1 MELKTKD
8 NWPLAADFVK
18 EMKANSKTTVK
29 KEIINRYKE
38 DSFLKKLVQYT
49 YDPFKV
55 YHVTSKTCRA
65 NPELRTTHDVDG
77 YDSIFDL
84 LDDLNNRV
92 YTGHAAIAKVNGYIF
107 DYPEHTDL
115 IFSVID
121 RNLEVRASDGVF
133 NKIIPG
139 WIPTFKPA
147 LANVYQPK
155 LVDLANGDYG
165 EVWYASRKLDG
176 VRCLAIID
184 AAGHVE
190 LRSRQGQVFHT
201 LDRVVKDIEALNLIN
216 TVLDGEICIC
226 DDSDNEDFQ
235 AIMKEIRRKDHT
247 IQNPKFK
254 VFDCISRNTFDSEV
268 GNECLERRLR
278 TASSIVDSSDGDTLQ
293 YVEHFSLIDD
303 AHFQKW
309 QDMAKNNNWE
319 GFMIRK
325 NVGYEGKR
333 SNNLLKVKTFHDA
346 EYEVTGCDFR
356 EHRVIRSGKEVK
368 MDMLAQVFIEH
379 KGFKVAVGSGF
390 SQQERIRYHKNPKA
404 IIGKI
409 ITVAYFEETQN
420 QDGDWSLRFP
430 TVKVIHG
437 AERTT

>member
-1 MELKTKD
+1 MINHPKD
-8 NWPLAADFVK
+8 NWSLAADFVR

-29 KEIINRYKE
+29 KEIIHIYKCH
-38 DSFLKKLVQYT
+38 SFLVKLVQYT
-49 YDPFKV
+49 YDPFRV

-65 NPELRTTHDVDG
+65 NPDLCDPNQCHDT
-77 YDSIFDL
+77 IFDL
-84 LDDLNNRV
+84 LDDLHNRV
-92 YTGHAAIAKVNGYIF
+92 YTGHDAIAMVNSYIAGHMAH
-107 DYPEHTDL
+107 EDL
-115 IFSVID
+115 IFSVVD

-133 NKIIPG
+133 NAIVPG

-155 LVDLANGDYG
+155 LVDLANRDSDAI
-165 EVWYASRKLDG
+165 WYASRKLDG
-176 VRCLAIID
+176 VRCLAVVD
-184 AAGHVE
+184 ATGRVE
-190 LRSRQGQVFHT
+190 LRSRQGQVFDT
-201 LDRVVKDIEALNLIN
+201 LDKVVKDIEALNLVN
-216 TVLDGEICIC
+216 VVLDGEICIC
-226 DDSDNEDFQ
+226 NDLDNEDFQ

-254 VFDCISRNTFDSEV
+254 IFDCISKKTFDDKV
-268 GNECLERRLR
+268 GDEPLEKRLR
-278 TASSIVDSSDGDTLQ
+278 VASSIVDSSDGDTLQ
-293 YVEHFSLIDD
+293 YVEHFPLRSDS
-303 AHFQKW
+303 HFETW
-309 QDMAKNNNWE
+309 QDMAKDNQWE

-356 EHRVIRSGKEVK
+356 EHRVIRDGKEVK

-390 SQQERIRYHKNPKA
+390 SQQERIRYQKSPKD
-404 IIGKI
+404 IIGKL

>member
-1 MELKTKD
+1 MEFYIRD
-8 NWPLAADFVK
+8 NWPLAANFVK

-29 KEIINRYKE
+29 KEIITMYKE
-38 DSFLKKLVQYT
+38 NSFLAKLVQYT

-55 YHVTSKTCRA
+55 YHITSKTCK
-65 NPELRTTHDVDG
+65 THDFCDPHNVH
-77 YDSIFDL
+77 DSIFEL
-84 LDDLNNRV
+84 LDDLHNRV
-92 YTGHAAIAKVNGYIF
+92 YTGHAAIAIVNSYMSG
-107 DYPEHTDL
+107 YPEHTDL

-133 NKIIPG
+133 NAIVPG

-155 LVDLANGDYG
+155 LVDIEN
-165 EVWYASRKLDG
+165 ETWYASRKLDG

-184 AAGHVE
+184 AAGKVE
-190 LRSRQGQVFHT
+190 LRSRQGQVFET
-201 LDRVVKDIEALNLIN
+201 LDKVVNDIEALNLIN

-226 DDSDNEDFQ
+226 DDLDNEDFQ

-254 VFDCISRNTFDSEV
+254 IFDCISKDTFDNEV
-268 GNECLERRLR
+268 GSERLERRLR

-303 AHFQKW
+303 AHFEKW
-309 QDMAKNNNWE
+309 QDMARDNNWE

-356 EHRVIRSGKEVK
+356 EHRVIREGKEVK
-368 MDMLAQVFIEH
+368 MDMLAQVFIKH
-379 KGFKVAVGSGF
+379 KGYEVAVGSGF
-390 SQQERIRYHKNPKA
+390 SQAERIRYHKDPKD

>member
-1 MELKTKD
+1 MINHPKD
-8 NWPLAADFVK
+8 NWSLAADFVR

-29 KEIINRYKE
+29 KEIIHIYKCH
-38 DSFLKKLVQYT
+38 SFLVKLVQYT
-49 YDPFKV
+49 YDPFRV

-65 NPELRTTHDVDG
+65 NPDLCDPNQCHDT
-77 YDSIFDL
+77 IFDL
-84 LDDLNNRV
+84 LDDLHNRV
-92 YTGHAAIAKVNGYIF
+92 YTGHDAIAMVNSYIAGHMAH
-107 DYPEHTDL
+107 EDL
-115 IFSVID
+115 ILSVID

-133 NKIIPG
+133 NAIVPG

-155 LVDLANGDYG
+155 LVDLANRDSDAI
-165 EVWYASRKLDG
+165 WYASRKLDG
-176 VRCLAIID
+176 VRCLAVVD
-184 AAGHVE
+184 ATGRVE
-190 LRSRQGQVFHT
+190 LRSRQGQVFDT
-201 LDRVVKDIEALNLIN
+201 LDKVVKDIEALNLVN
-216 TVLDGEICIC
+216 VVLDGEICIC
-226 DDSDNEDFQ
+226 NDLDNEDFQ

-254 VFDCISRNTFDSEV
+254 IFDCISKKTFDDKV
-268 GNECLERRLR
+268 GDEPLEKRLR
-278 TASSIVDSSDGDTLQ
+278 VASSIVDSSDGDTLQ
-293 YVEHFSLIDD
+293 YVEHFPLRSDS
-303 AHFQKW
+303 HFETW
-309 QDMAKNNNWE
+309 QDMAKDNQWE

-356 EHRVIRSGKEVK
+356 EHRVIRDGKEVK

-390 SQQERIRYHKNPKA
+390 SQQERIRYQKSPKD
-404 IIGKI
+404 IIGKL

>member
-1 MELKTKD
+1 MDKN
-8 NWPLAADFVK
+8 NWPIISEFVK

-29 KEIINRYKE
+29 KEIIIKYKE
-38 DSFLKKLVQYT
+38 NPFLAKLVEYT

-55 YHVTSKTCRA
+55 YHITSKQLDKYPQLCHK
-65 NPELRTTHDVDG
+65 NYMFD
-77 YDSIFDL
+77 IFRM
-84 LDDLNNRV
+84 LDNLHNRV
-92 YTGHAAIAKVNGYIF
+92 WTGHEAIAYVNGYIHNH
-107 DYPEHTDL
+107 PNHAHL
-115 IFSVID
+115 IKCVID
-121 RNLEVRASDGVF
+121 RNLEVRASEGVF
-133 NKIIPG
+133 NKVVPG

-147 LANVYQPK
+147 LANVYKPK
-155 LVDLANGDYG
+155 LIDIEN
-165 EVWYASRKLDG
+165 ETWYASRKLDG

-184 AAGHVE
+184 AAGTVE
-190 LRSRQGQVFHT
+190 LRSRQGQVFDT
-201 LDRVVKDIEALNLIN
+201 LDRVVKDIEGLNLTNI
-216 TVLDGEICIC
+216 VLDGEICIC
-226 DDSDNEDFQ
+226 DASDNEDFQ

-254 VFDCISRNTFDSEV
+254 IFDCFSKKTFD
-268 GNECLERRLR
+268 NEIGDEPLEKRLE
-278 TASSIVDSSDGDTLQ
+278 TASYVVESSTGNTLQ
-293 YVEHFSLIDD
+293 YVEHFALSDD
-303 AHFQKW
+303 AHFEDW
-309 QDMAKNNNWE
+309 QDIAKDNDWE

-346 EYEVTGCDFR
+346 EYEVTGCAFR
-356 EHRVIRSGKEVK
+356 EHRVIREGKEVK
-368 MDMLAQVFIEH
+368 MDMLAQVFIDH
-379 KGFKVAVGSGF
+379 KGYEVAVGSGF
-390 SQQERIRYHKNPKA
+390 SQLERIRYHKNPKD

>member
-1 MELKTKD
+1 MINHPKD
-8 NWPLAADFVK
+8 NWSLAADFVR

-29 KEIINRYKE
+29 KEIIHIYKCH
-38 DSFLKKLVQYT
+38 SFLVKLVQYT
-49 YDPFKV
+49 YDPFRV

-65 NPELRTTHDVDG
+65 NPDLCDPNQCHDT
-77 YDSIFDL
+77 IFDL
-84 LDDLNNRV
+84 LDDLHNRV
-92 YTGHAAIAKVNGYIF
+92 YTGHDAIAMVNSYIAGHMAH
-107 DYPEHTDL
+107 EDL
-115 IFSVID
+115 ILSVID

-133 NKIIPG
+133 NAIVPG
-139 WIPTFKPA
+139 WIPTVKPA

-155 LVDLANGDYG
+155 LVDLSNRDSDAI
-165 EVWYASRKLDG
+165 WYASRKLDG
-176 VRCLAIID
+176 VRCLAVVD
-184 AAGHVE
+184 ATGRVE
-190 LRSRQGQVFHT
+190 LRSRQGQVFDT
-201 LDRVVKDIEALNLIN
+201 LDKVVKDIEALNLVN
-216 TVLDGEICIC
+216 VVLDGEICIC
-226 DDSDNEDFQ
+226 NDLDNEDFQ

-254 VFDCISRNTFDSEV
+254 IFDCISKKTFDDKV
-268 GNECLERRLR
+268 GDEPLEKRLR
-278 TASSIVDSSDGDTLQ
+278 VASSIVDSSDGDTLQ
-293 YVEHFSLIDD
+293 YVEHFPLRSDS
-303 AHFQKW
+303 HFETW
-309 QDMAKNNNWE
+309 QDMAKDNQWE

-356 EHRVIRSGKEVK
+356 EHRVIRDGKEVK

-390 SQQERIRYHKNPKA
+390 SQQERIRYQKSPKD
-404 IIGKI
+404 IIGKL

>member
-1 MELKTKD
+1 MINHPKD
-8 NWPLAADFVK
+8 NWSLAADFVR

-29 KEIINRYKE
+29 KEIIHIYKCH
-38 DSFLKKLVQYT
+38 SFLVKLVEYT
-49 YDPFKV
+49 YDPFRV

-65 NPELRTTHDVDG
+65 NPDLCDIVHG
-77 YDSIFDL
+77 YANIFEL

-92 YTGHAAIAKVNGYIF
+92 YTGHDAIAKVNGYVF
-107 DYPEHTDL
+107 LNKAYEDL

-133 NKIIPG
+133 NAIVPG

-155 LVDLANGDYG
+155 LVDLSNRDADAI
-165 EVWYASRKLDG
+165 WYASRKLDG
-176 VRCLAIID
+176 VRCLAVVD
-184 AAGHVE
+184 ATGRVE
-190 LRSRQGQVFHT
+190 LRSRQGQVFDT
-201 LDRVVKDIEALNLIN
+201 LDKVVKDIEALNLVNI
-216 TVLDGEICIC
+216 VLDGEICIC
-226 DDSDNEDFQ
+226 NDLDNEDFQ

-254 VFDCISRNTFDSEV
+254 IFDCISKKTFDDKV
-268 GNECLERRLR
+268 GDESLEKRLR
-278 TASSIVDSSDGDTLQ
+278 VASSIVDSSDGDTLQ
-293 YVEHFSLIDD
+293 YVEHFPLRSDS
-303 AHFQKW
+303 HFETW
-309 QDMAKNNNWE
+309 QDMAKDNQWE

-356 EHRVIRSGKEVK
+356 EHRVIRDGKEVK

-390 SQQERIRYHKNPKA
+390 SQQERIRYQKSPKD
-404 IIGKI
+404 IIGKL

>member
-1 MELKTKD
+1 
-8 NWPLAADFVK
+8 
-18 EMKANSKTTVK
+18 
-29 KEIINRYKE
+29 
-38 DSFLKKLVQYT
+38 LVEYT

-55 YHVTSKTCRA
+55 YHITSKTCKA
-65 NPELRTTHDVDG
+65 NPKLCNPDQCHDT
-77 YDSIFDL
+77 IFDL
-84 LDDLNNRV
+84 LDDLHNRV
-92 YTGHAAIAKVNGYIF
+92 YTGHDAIAMVNSYIAGHMT
-107 DYPEHTDL
+107 YEDL

-133 NKIIPG
+133 NAIIPG

-147 LANVYQPK
+147 LANVYKPK
-155 LVDLANGDYG
+155 LVDIEN
-165 EVWYASRKLDG
+165 ETWYASRKLDG

-184 AAGHVE
+184 AAGKVE
-190 LRSRQGQVFHT
+190 LRSRQGQVFDT
-201 LDRVVKDIEALNLIN
+201 LDNVVKDIEALNLIN

-226 DDSDNEDFQ
+226 DDLDNEDFQ

-254 VFDCISRNTFDSEV
+254 IFDCISKRAFDAEV
-268 GNECLERRLR
+268 CDEPLEKRLR
-278 TASSIVDSSDGDTLQ
+278 VASSIVDSSDGDTLQ

-303 AHFQKW
+303 AHFEKW
-309 QDMAKNNNWE
+309 QDMARDNNWE

-356 EHRVIRSGKEVK
+356 EHRVIREGKEVK
-368 MDMLAQVFIEH
+368 MDMLAQVFIKH
-379 KGFKVAVGSGF
+379 KGYEVAVGSGF
-390 SQQERIRYHKNPKA
+390 SQAERIRYHKNPKD

-420 QDGDWSLRFP
+420 QEGDWSLRFP

>member
-1 MELKTKD
+1 MEKHPKD
-8 NWPLAADFVK
+8 NWSLAADFVR

-29 KEIINRYKE
+29 KEIIHIYKCH
-38 DSFLKKLVQYT
+38 SFLVKLVEYT
-49 YDPFKV
+49 YDPFRV

-65 NPELRTTHDVDG
+65 NPNLCDPNQCHDT
-77 YDSIFDL
+77 IFDL
-84 LDDLNNRV
+84 LDDLHNRV
-92 YTGHAAIAKVNGYIF
+92 YTGHDAIAMVNSYIAGHMAH
-107 DYPEHTDL
+107 EDL
-115 IFSVID
+115 ILSVID

-133 NKIIPG
+133 NAIVPG

-155 LVDLANGDYG
+155 LVDLSNRDADAI
-165 EVWYASRKLDG
+165 WYASRKLDG
-176 VRCLAIID
+176 VRCLAVVD
-184 AAGHVE
+184 ATGRVE
-190 LRSRQGQVFHT
+190 LRSRQGQVFDT
-201 LDRVVKDIEALNLIN
+201 LDKVVKDIEALNLVNI
-216 TVLDGEICIC
+216 VLDGEICIC
-226 DDSDNEDFQ
+226 NDLDNEDFQ

-254 VFDCISRNTFDSEV
+254 IFDCISKKTFDDKV
-268 GNECLERRLR
+268 GDESLEKRLR
-278 TASSIVDSSDGDTLQ
+278 VASSIVDSSDGDTLQ
-293 YVEHFSLIDD
+293 YVEHFPLRSDS
-303 AHFQKW
+303 HFETW
-309 QDMAKNNNWE
+309 QDMAKDNQWE

-356 EHRVIRSGKEVK
+356 EHRVIRDGKEVK

-390 SQQERIRYHKNPKA
+390 SQQERIRYQKSPKD
-404 IIGKI
+404 IIGKL

>member
-1 MELKTKD
+1 MENHPKD
-8 NWPLAADFVK
+8 NWSLAADFVR

-29 KEIINRYKE
+29 KEIIHIYKGH
-38 DSFLKKLVQYT
+38 SFLVKLVQYT
-49 YDPFKV
+49 YDPFRV

-65 NPELRTTHDVDG
+65 NPNLCDPNQCHDT
-77 YDSIFDL
+77 IFDL
-84 LDDLNNRV
+84 LDDLHNRV
-92 YTGHAAIAKVNGYIF
+92 YTGHDAIAMVNSYIAGHMAH
-107 DYPEHTDL
+107 EDL
-115 IFSVID
+115 ILSVVD

-133 NKIIPG
+133 NAIVPG

-155 LVDLANGDYG
+155 LVDLTNRDSDAI
-165 EVWYASRKLDG
+165 WYASRKLDG
-176 VRCLAIID
+176 VRCLAVVD
-184 AAGHVE
+184 ATGRVE
-190 LRSRQGQVFHT
+190 LRSRQGQIFNT
-201 LDRVVKDIEALNLIN
+201 LDKVVKDIEALNLVN
-216 TVLDGEICIC
+216 VVLDGEICIC
-226 DDSDNEDFQ
+226 NDLDNEDFQ

-254 VFDCISRNTFDSEV
+254 IFDCISKKTFDDKV
-268 GNECLERRLR
+268 GDESLEKRLR
-278 TASSIVDSSDGDTLQ
+278 VASSIVDSSDGDTLQ
-293 YVEHFSLIDD
+293 YVEHFPLRSDS
-303 AHFQKW
+303 HFEIW
-309 QDMAKNNNWE
+309 QDMAKDNQWE

-356 EHRVIRSGKEVK
+356 EHRVIRNGKEVK

-390 SQQERIRYHKNPKA
+390 SQQERIRYQKSPKD
-404 IIGKI
+404 IIGKL

>member
-55 YHVTSKTCRA
+55 YHITSKTCRA
-65 NPELRTTHDVDG
+65 NPDLLDVVHG
-77 YDSIFDL
+77 YDNIFAL
-84 LDDLNNRV
+84 LDDLHNRV
-92 YTGHAAIAKVNGYIF
+92 YTGHDAIRKVNGYI
-107 DYPEHTDL
+107 YNKAKYHEDL

-254 VFDCISRNTFDSEV
+254 IFDCISRNTFDNEV
-268 GNECLERRLR
+268 GNEPLERRLR

-319 GFMIRK
+319 GRWICLLRYSLSIKDLKWRWDLASVNK
-325 NVGYEGKR
+325 NVYATI
-333 SNNLLKVKTFHDA
+333 KTP
-346 EYEVTGCDFR
+346 R
-356 EHRVIRSGKEVK
+356 R
-368 MDMLAQVFIEH
+368 L
-379 KGFKVAVGSGF
+379 
-390 SQQERIRYHKNPKA
+390 
-404 IIGKI
+404 
-409 ITVAYFEETQN
+409 
-420 QDGDWSLRFP
+420 
-430 TVKVIHG
+430 
-437 AERTT
+437 

>member
-1 MELKTKD
+1 MINHPKD
-8 NWPLAADFVK
+8 NWSLAADFVR

-29 KEIINRYKE
+29 KEIIHIYKCH
-38 DSFLKKLVQYT
+38 SFLVKLVEYT
-49 YDPFKV
+49 YDPFRV

-65 NPELRTTHDVDG
+65 NPDLLDVTHG
-77 YDSIFDL
+77 YANIFEL

-92 YTGHAAIAKVNGYIF
+92 YTGYDAIAKVNGYVF
-107 DYPEHTDL
+107 LNKAYEDL
-115 IFSVID
+115 IFSVVD

-133 NKIIPG
+133 NAIVPG

-155 LVDLANGDYG
+155 LVDLSNRDADAI
-165 EVWYASRKLDG
+165 WYASRKLDG
-176 VRCLAIID
+176 VRCLAVVD
-184 AAGHVE
+184 ATGRVE
-190 LRSRQGQVFHT
+190 LRSRQGQVFDT
-201 LDRVVKDIEALNLIN
+201 LDKVVKDIEALNLVNI
-216 TVLDGEICIC
+216 VLDGEICIC
-226 DDSDNEDFQ
+226 NDLDNEDFQ

-254 VFDCISRNTFDSEV
+254 IFDCISKKTFDDKV
-268 GNECLERRLR
+268 GDESLEKRLR
-278 TASSIVDSSDGDTLQ
+278 VASSIVDSSDGDTLQ
-293 YVEHFSLIDD
+293 YVEHFPLRSDS
-303 AHFQKW
+303 HFETW
-309 QDMAKNNNWE
+309 QDMAKDNQWE

-356 EHRVIRSGKEVK
+356 EHRVIRDGKEVK

-390 SQQERIRYHKNPKA
+390 SQQERIRYQKSPKD
-404 IIGKI
+404 IIGKL

>member
-1 MELKTKD
+1 M
-8 NWPLAADFVK
+8 V
-18 EMKANSKTTVK
+18 
-29 KEIINRYKE
+29 
-38 DSFLKKLVQYT
+38 
-49 YDPFKV
+49 
-55 YHVTSKTCRA
+55 
-65 NPELRTTHDVDG
+65 
-77 YDSIFDL
+77 
-84 LDDLNNRV
+84 
-92 YTGHAAIAKVNGYIF
+92 
-107 DYPEHTDL
+107 
-115 IFSVID
+115 D

-133 NKIIPG
+133 NAIVPG

-155 LVDLANGDYG
+155 LVDLSNRDADAI
-165 EVWYASRKLDG
+165 WYASRKLDG
-176 VRCLAIID
+176 VRCLAVVD
-184 AAGHVE
+184 ATGRVE
-190 LRSRQGQVFHT
+190 LRSRQGQVFDT
-201 LDRVVKDIEALNLIN
+201 LDKVVKDIEALNLVNI
-216 TVLDGEICIC
+216 VLDGEICIC
-226 DDSDNEDFQ
+226 NDLDNEDFQ

-254 VFDCISRNTFDSEV
+254 IFDCISKKTFDDKV
-268 GNECLERRLR
+268 GDEPLEKRLR
-278 TASSIVDSSDGDTLQ
+278 VASSIVDSSDGDTLQ
-293 YVEHFSLIDD
+293 YVEHFPLRSDS
-303 AHFQKW
+303 HFETW
-309 QDMAKNNNWE
+309 QDMAKDNQWE

-356 EHRVIRSGKEVK
+356 EHRVIRDGKEVK

-390 SQQERIRYHKNPKA
+390 SQQERIRYHKSPKD
-404 IIGKI
+404 IIGKL

>member
-1 MELKTKD
+1 MINHPKD
-8 NWPLAADFVK
+8 NWSLAADFVR

-29 KEIINRYKE
+29 KEIIHIYKCH
-38 DSFLKKLVQYT
+38 SFLVKLVEYT
-49 YDPFKV
+49 YDPFRV

-65 NPELRTTHDVDG
+65 NPNLCDPNQCHDT
-77 YDSIFDL
+77 IFDL
-84 LDDLNNRV
+84 LDDLHNRV
-92 YTGHAAIAKVNGYIF
+92 YTGHDAIAMVNSYIAGHMAH
-107 DYPEHTDL
+107 EDL
-115 IFSVID
+115 ILSVID

-133 NKIIPG
+133 NAIVPG

-155 LVDLANGDYG
+155 LVDLSNRDADAI
-165 EVWYASRKLDG
+165 WYASRKLDG
-176 VRCLAIID
+176 VRCLAVVD
-184 AAGHVE
+184 ATGRVE
-190 LRSRQGQVFHT
+190 LRSRQGQVFDT
-201 LDRVVKDIEALNLIN
+201 LDKVVKDIEALNLVNI
-216 TVLDGEICIC
+216 VLDGEICIC
-226 DDSDNEDFQ
+226 NDLDNEDFQ

-254 VFDCISRNTFDSEV
+254 IFDCISKKTFDDKV
-268 GNECLERRLR
+268 GDESLEKRLR
-278 TASSIVDSSDGDTLQ
+278 VASSIVDSSDGDTLQ
-293 YVEHFSLIDD
+293 YVEHFPLRSDS
-303 AHFQKW
+303 HFETW
-309 QDMAKNNNWE
+309 QDMAKDNQWE

-356 EHRVIRSGKEVK
+356 EHRVIRDGKEVK

-390 SQQERIRYHKNPKA
+390 SQQERIRYQKSPKD
-404 IIGKI
+404 IIGKL

>member
-1 MELKTKD
+1 MEANTKD
-8 NWPLAADFVK
+8 NWSLVSDFVK

-29 KEIINRYKE
+29 KEIIHIYKWN
-38 DSFLKKLVQYT
+38 SFLTKLVEYT
-49 YDPFKV
+49 YDPFRV
-55 YHVTSKTCRA
+55 YHITSKTCRA
-65 NPELRTTHDVDG
+65 NPDLLDVTHG
-77 YDSIFDL
+77 YANIFEL

-92 YTGHAAIAKVNGYIF
+92 YTGHDAIAKVNGYVF
-107 DYPEHTDL
+107 LNKAYEDL

-121 RNLEVRASDGVF
+121 RNLEVRASEGVF
-133 NKIIPG
+133 NKVIPG

-147 LANVYQPK
+147 LANVYKPK
-155 LVDLANGDYG
+155 LVDIDN
-165 EVWYASRKLDG
+165 ETWYASRKLDG

-184 AAGHVE
+184 AAGKVE
-190 LRSRQGQVFHT
+190 LRSRQGQVFDT
-201 LDRVVKDIEALNLIN
+201 LDRVVKDIEALNLTN
-216 TVLDGEICIC
+216 KVLDGEICIC
-226 DDSDNEDFQ
+226 DAFDNEDFQ

-254 VFDCISRNTFDSEV
+254 IFDCFSKDTFDNEI
-268 GNECLERRLR
+268 GNELLEIRLE
-278 TASSIVDSSDGDTLQ
+278 TASYIVESSMGNTLQ
-293 YVEHFSLIDD
+293 YVEHSALSDD
-303 AHFQKW
+303 AHFEEW
-309 QDMAKNNNWE
+309 QDLARDNNWE

-356 EHRVIRSGKEVK
+356 EHRVIREGKEVK
-368 MDMLAQVFIEH
+368 MDMLAQVFIKH
-379 KGFKVAVGSGF
+379 KGYEVAVGSGF
-390 SQQERIRYHKNPKA
+390 SQLERIRYHKNPKD

-420 QDGDWSLRFP
+420 QEGDWSLRFP

>member
-1 MELKTKD
+1 MTFTNMESNTKD
-8 NWPLAADFVK
+8 NWSLVSDFVK

-29 KEIINRYKE
+29 KEIIHIYKWNP
-38 DSFLKKLVQYT
+38 FLVKLVEYT

-55 YHVTSKTCRA
+55 YHITSKTCKA
-65 NPELRTTHDVDG
+65 NPKLCNPNQCHET
-77 YDSIFDL
+77 IFDL
-84 LDDLNNRV
+84 LDDLHNRV
-92 YTGHAAIAKVNGYIF
+92 YTGHDAIAMVNSYIAGHMAH
-107 DYPEHTDL
+107 EDL

-121 RNLEVRASDGVF
+121 RNLEVRASEGVF
-133 NKIIPG
+133 NAIIPG

-147 LANVYQPK
+147 LANVYKPK
-155 LVDLANGDYG
+155 LVDIEN
-165 EVWYASRKLDG
+165 ETWYASRKLDG

-184 AAGHVE
+184 AEGKVE
-190 LRSRQGQVFHT
+190 LRSRQGQVFDT
-201 LDRVVKDIEALNLIN
+201 LDRVVKDIEDLNLTN
-216 TVLDGEICIC
+216 MVLDGEICIC
-226 DDSDNEDFQ
+226 DAFDNEDFQ

-254 VFDCISRNTFDSEV
+254 IFDCFSKDTFDNEV
-268 GNECLERRLR
+268 GNELLDTRLV
-278 TASSIVDSSDGDTLQ
+278 TACYLVESSMGDTLQ
-293 YVEHFSLIDD
+293 YVEHSALSDD
-303 AHFQKW
+303 AHFEEW
-309 QDMAKNNNWE
+309 QDLARDNNWE

-356 EHRVIRSGKEVK
+356 EHRVIREGKEVK
-368 MDMLAQVFIEH
+368 MDMLAQVFIKHRGYE
-379 KGFKVAVGSGF
+379 VAVGSGF
-390 SQQERIRYHKNPKA
+390 SQLERIRYHKNPKD

-420 QDGDWSLRFP
+420 QEGDWSLRFP

>member
-1 MELKTKD
+1 MINHPKD
-8 NWPLAADFVK
+8 NWSLAADFVR

-29 KEIINRYKE
+29 KEIIHIYKCH
-38 DSFLKKLVQYT
+38 SFLVKLVEYT
-49 YDPFKV
+49 YDPFRV

-65 NPELRTTHDVDG
+65 NPNLCDPNQCHDT
-77 YDSIFDL
+77 IFDL
-84 LDDLNNRV
+84 LDDLHNRV
-92 YTGHAAIAKVNGYIF
+92 YTGHDAIAMVNSYIAGHMAH
-107 DYPEHTDL
+107 EDL
-115 IFSVID
+115 ILSVID

-133 NKIIPG
+133 NAIVPG

-155 LVDLANGDYG
+155 LVDLSNRDADAI
-165 EVWYASRKLDG
+165 WYASRKLDG
-176 VRCLAIID
+176 VRCLAVVD
-184 AAGHVE
+184 ATGRVE
-190 LRSRQGQVFHT
+190 LRSRQGQVFDT
-201 LDRVVKDIEALNLIN
+201 LDKVVKDIEALNLVNI
-216 TVLDGEICIC
+216 VLDGEICIC
-226 DDSDNEDFQ
+226 NDLDNEDFQ

-254 VFDCISRNTFDSEV
+254 IFDCISKKTFDDKV
-268 GNECLERRLR
+268 GDEPLEKRLR
-278 TASSIVDSSDGDTLQ
+278 VASSIVDSSNGNTLQ
-293 YVEHFSLIDD
+293 YVEHFPLRSDS
-303 AHFQKW
+303 HFETW
-309 QDMAKNNNWE
+309 QDMAKDNQWE

-356 EHRVIRSGKEVK
+356 EHRVIRDGKEVK

-390 SQQERIRYHKNPKA
+390 SQQERIRYQKSPKD
-404 IIGKI
+404 IIGKL

>member
-1 MELKTKD
+1 MINHPKD
-8 NWPLAADFVK
+8 NWSLAADFVR

-29 KEIINRYKE
+29 KEIIHIYKCH
-38 DSFLKKLVQYT
+38 SFLVKLVEYT
-49 YDPFKV
+49 YDPFRV

-65 NPELRTTHDVDG
+65 NPNLCDPNQCHDT
-77 YDSIFDL
+77 IFDL
-84 LDDLNNRV
+84 LDDLHNRV
-92 YTGHAAIAKVNGYIF
+92 YTGHDAIAMVNSYIAGHM
-107 DYPEHTDL
+107 EHEDL
-115 IFSVID
+115 ILSVID

-133 NKIIPG
+133 NAIVPG

-155 LVDLANGDYG
+155 LVDLSNRDADAI
-165 EVWYASRKLDG
+165 WYASRKLDG
-176 VRCLAIID
+176 VRCLAVVD
-184 AAGHVE
+184 ATGRVE
-190 LRSRQGQVFHT
+190 LRSRQGQVFDT
-201 LDRVVKDIEALNLIN
+201 LDKVVKDIEALNLVN
-216 TVLDGEICIC
+216 VVLDGEICIC
-226 DDSDNEDFQ
+226 NDLDNEDFQ

-254 VFDCISRNTFDSEV
+254 IFDCISKKTFDDKV
-268 GNECLERRLR
+268 GDEPLEKRLR
-278 TASSIVDSSDGDTLQ
+278 VASSIVDSSNGNTLQ
-293 YVEHFSLIDD
+293 YVEHFPLRSDS
-303 AHFQKW
+303 HFETW
-309 QDMAKNNNWE
+309 QDMAKDNQWE

-356 EHRVIRSGKEVK
+356 EHRVIRNGKEVK

-390 SQQERIRYHKNPKA
+390 SQQERIRYHKSPKD
-404 IIGKI
+404 IIGKL